1 MSMTAKKANLVPS
14 QAWKA
19 STTAAEAP
27 GQFEALFLEH
37 WPHVFG
43 FLLRLVGDH
52 AEAEDLALET
62 FMRLYQSPPDAGREL
77 KLGGWLHRVA
87 ANLGL
92 NAIRGWKRREHYEL
106 EAGRVEAFDHGEPS
120 PIEAL
125 IAREEQHRVRLIL
138 SEMHPRQAQ
147 LLVMRHSGM
156 AYREVAAVL
165 GLSAT
170 SIGPLLARAEE
181 DFEKRYRASSGSGEE
196 VHNAPG

>member
-1 MSMTAKKANLVPS
+1 MSMTAKKANPVPS
-14 QAWKA
+14 QTWKA
-19 STTAAEAP
+19 NPTALGAS

-37 WPHVFG
+37 WPHVFR

-62 FMRLYQSPPDAGREL
+62 FMRLYQSPPGAGHEL
-77 KLGGWLHRVA
+77 KMGGWLHRVA

-106 EAGRVEAFDHGEPS
+106 EAGRVETFDHPELN
-120 PIEAL
+120 PIEEL
-125 IAREEQHRVRLIL
+125 VAREEHRRVRLIL
-138 SEMHPRQAQ
+138 SEMNPRQAQ

-156 AYREVAAVL
+156 AYREVAAAL

-170 SIGPLLARAEE
+170 SIGPLLARAEA
-181 DFEKRYRASSGSGEE
+181 DFERRYRASSGEE
-196 VHNAPG
+196 DHDAPG